1 MVKLNFK
8 ALILGL
14 DLEGFLPVL
23 QLTAELWLMD
33 FGILTKIDALPT
45 VRFVSWLCFSSSQVI
60 ACFLWMTDQPWNS
73 PLMLVWS
80 EKVLNWQNH
89 NNMCLIWCCISAFSA
104 VSVFLFFIFKFS
116 TFNRDAT
123 QVSRKSLTMFFFFLH
138 FPQNWNYCDLGSS
151 SWLPSVLVCTRPFHF
166 VSAKKTLESRQPL
179 LWHPTISKNVIT
191 KT

>member
-45 VRFVSWLCFSSSQVI
+45 VRAVSWLCFSSSQVI

-123 QVSRKSLTMFFFFLH
+123 QVSRKSLTMFFFTFSTKL
-138 FPQNWNYCDLGSS
+138 
-151 SWLPSVLVCTRPFHF
+151 
-166 VSAKKTLESRQPL
+166 KL
-179 LWHPTISKNVIT
+179 LWFRFQLLAAISSGLY
-191 KT
+191 